1 MTAASVTVVCATY
14 NARPAVCLTF
24 ASFFRH
30 NPGPWPMYVADNGST
45 DGTLEEL
52 QSWPGIQVISL
63 RQRTALIRQER
74 ALNRRVIGLLDRR
87 HPQHGLRLTAAR
99 DQGDPDPEEI
109 AEHGATLDWLTARV
123 CTPFVLTLDSDVEF
137 LADGC
142 LDAMLAYAERQGL
155 DALGVYEPGHRGY
168 GPRLAPYVLLLRTAV
183 IRHVGLSFRSGS
195 VTADP
200 DEARRW
206 RARPTRYQLD
216 PADLDQYPTTRVYA
230 TAAYLFER
238 LVAAGRPWAN
248 LPSDIAGRFHHH
260 GHLSWGAL
268 SDAEG
273 GSAASRHEN
282 ALRLAA
288 VEKALKAY
296 GG

>member
-14 NARPAVCLTF
+14 NARPAVRLTF

-30 NPGPWPMYVADNGST
+30 NPGPWPVYVADNGST

-52 QSWPGIQVISL
+52 QPWPGIQAITL
-63 RQRTALIRQER
+63 RQRIALSHQEQ
-74 ALNRRVIGLLDRR
+74 ALNRRAIALLDRR
-87 HPQHGLRLTAAR
+87 YPDHGLQLAAAS
-99 DQGDPDPEEI
+99 DQGDPGPEAI

-123 CTPFVLTLDSDVEF
+123 GTPFVLALDSDVEF

-168 GPRLAPYVLLLRTAV
+168 SARLAPYVLLLRTAV
-183 IRHVGLSFRSGS
+183 IRRLGLSFRGGS

-206 RARPTRYQLD
+206 QARPPRYRLEHGELD
-216 PADLDQYPTTRVYA
+216 HYPTTRVYA
-230 TAAYLFER
+230 TAAYMFER
-238 LVAAGRPWAN
+238 LVAEGRPWAD
-248 LPSDIAGRFHHH
+248 LPTDIAARFHHY
-260 GHLSWGAL
+260 GHLSWGGL

-282 ALRLAA
+282 ALLLAA

-296 GG
+296 RG